1 MFKKLLTNRNEE
13 TFIGVVLILLLIIA
27 FYNWIIALL
36 ACIVISGVYVLTH
49 KTNTERNREISQLFD
64 AISQSVDQASTY
76 AVQNLPIGIAIVD
89 MESSLCWANS
99 VFRDWVGDIE
109 DDQRLDYIMPN
120 LNIDKFWGKFGY
132 FFEHIGKR
140 YYRVVYKYLQTEGS
154 EEDNYLILYFE
165 DITETE
171 QQKLNCL
178 AAMPVFCDIAIDN
191 MEEVGK
197 GMTAVQQATLWTN
210 VNNCLIDALTAH
222 NAFVRS
228 YGNDNYIACLS
239 REALN
244 ALKEDN
250 FSFLEQ
256 IRSIHT
262 VNRIPVTVSMG
273 IAAFPEDIVT
283 KGKANFNELADKAH
297 SGLDLALGRGGDQVV
312 VYEEDGSAHFY
323 GGKTRSVEKNT
334 RVRARVVSQAIRE
347 LIETCDLVLIMGHER
362 EDYDSIG
369 AAIGVARMAKIGGKP
384 VHIVIS
390 RQTEAIS
397 RIEKEIL
404 DVPEFAG
411 LLITADMA
419 EVACNDQ
426 TLLFIVDTHRPDMTV
441 APQLLDKT
449 ERRVVID
456 HHRRSS
462 DFIKKPL
469 LVYTEPSSSSTS
481 ELVTELLQ
489 YFDED
494 PELQKIEATA
504 LYAGIVVD
512 TKNFSVQTGV
522 RTFDAAA
529 YLRRCGADP
538 DIVRELFSSD
548 FDSVKLKAR
557 LLSEARIADGIAMT
571 SCPKDVPNA
580 QIISAQV
587 ADMLV
592 NITDV
597 EASFTFYELPDNIIG
612 VSARS
617 KGDINVQLIMEA
629 IGGGGHRT
637 VAGVQLKGRTLI
649 EAQNEVMDAIHEVLD
664 KRERYCMKVVL
675 LQDVKN

>member
-13 TFIGVVLILLLIIA
+13 TFIGVVLVLLLIVA

-36 ACIVISGVYVLTH
+36 AGIVIGGVYVLTH
-49 KTNTERNREISQLFD
+49 KTNTERNREISQFFD

-171 QQKLNCL
+171 QQKMNCL

-244 ALKEDN
+244 TLKEDN

-283 KGKANFNELADKAH
+283 QGKANFNELADKAH

-312 VYEEDGSAHFY
+312 VYEEDGTVHFY

-347 LIETCDLVLIMGHER
+347 LIETSDLVLIMGHER

-397 RIEKEIL
+397 RIEKEIR
-404 DVPEFAG
+404 DVPEFKD

-571 SCPKDVPNA
+571 SCPKEVPNA

-597 EASFTFYELPDNIIG
+597 EAAFTFYELPDNIIG

-649 EAQNEVMDAIHEVLD
+649 EAQDEVMDAIHEVLD
-664 KRERYCMKVVL
+664 KGRDTV
-675 LQDVKN
+675 

>member
-13 TFIGVVLILLLIIA
+13 AFIGVVLILLLIIA

-36 ACIVISGVYVLTH
+36 ACIVIGGVYVLTH

-397 RIEKEIL
+397 RIEKEIR
-404 DVPEFAG
+404 DVPEFAD

-664 KRERYCMKVVL
+664 KGRDTV
-675 LQDVKN
+675 

>member
-13 TFIGVVLILLLIIA
+13 TFIGVVLVLLLIVA

-36 ACIVISGVYVLTH
+36 AGIVIGGVYVLTH

-171 QQKLNCL
+171 QQKMNCL

-244 ALKEDN
+244 TLKEDN

-273 IAAFPEDIVT
+273 IAAFSEDIVT
-283 KGKANFNELADKAH
+283 QGKANFNELADKAH

-312 VYEEDGSAHFY
+312 VYEEDGTAHFY

-347 LIETCDLVLIMGHER
+347 LIETSDLVLIMGHER

-397 RIEKEIL
+397 RIEKEIR
-404 DVPEFAG
+404 DVPEFKD

-571 SCPKDVPNA
+571 SCPKEVPNA

-597 EASFTFYELPDNIIG
+597 EAAFTFYELPDNIVG

-649 EAQNEVMDAIHEVLD
+649 EAQDEVMDAIHEVLD
-664 KRERYCMKVVL
+664 KGRDTV
-675 LQDVKN
+675 

>member
-13 TFIGVVLILLLIIA
+13 TFIGVVLVLLLIVA

-36 ACIVISGVYVLTH
+36 AGIVIGGVYVLTH
-49 KTNTERNREISQLFD
+49 KTNTERNRGISQLFD

-171 QQKLNCL
+171 QQKMNCL

-312 VYEEDGSAHFY
+312 VYEEDGTAHFY

-347 LIETCDLVLIMGHER
+347 LIETSDLVLIMGHER

-397 RIEKEIL
+397 RIEKEIR
-404 DVPEFAG
+404 DVPEFKD

-557 LLSEARIADGIAMT
+557 LLSEARIAGGIAMT

-649 EAQNEVMDAIHEVLD
+649 EAQDEVMDAIHEVLD
-664 KRERYCMKVVL
+664 KGRDTV
-675 LQDVKN
+675 

>member
-13 TFIGVVLILLLIIA
+13 TFIGVVLVLLLIVA

-36 ACIVISGVYVLTH
+36 AGIVIGGVYVLTH

-171 QQKLNCL
+171 QQKMNCL

-244 ALKEDN
+244 TLKEDN

-273 IAAFPEDIVT
+273 IAAFSEDIVT
-283 KGKANFNELADKAH
+283 QGKANFNELADKAH

-312 VYEEDGSAHFY
+312 VYEEDGTAHFY

-347 LIETCDLVLIMGHER
+347 LIETSDLVLIMGHER

-397 RIEKEIL
+397 RIEKEIR
-404 DVPEFAG
+404 DVPEFKD

-489 YFDED
+489 YFDEA

-571 SCPKDVPNA
+571 SCPKEVPNA

-597 EASFTFYELPDNIIG
+597 EAAFTFYELPDNIIG

-649 EAQNEVMDAIHEVLD
+649 EAQDEVMDAIHEVLD
-664 KRERYCMKVVL
+664 KGRDTV
-675 LQDVKN
+675 

>member
-36 ACIVISGVYVLTH
+36 ACIVIGGVYVLTH

-397 RIEKEIL
+397 RIEKEIR
-404 DVPEFAG
+404 DVPEFAD

-469 LVYTEPSSSSTS
+469 LVYTGPSSSSTS

-664 KRERYCMKVVL
+664 KGRDTV
-675 LQDVKN
+675 

>member
-13 TFIGVVLILLLIIA
+13 TFIGVVLVLLLIVA

-36 ACIVISGVYVLTH
+36 AGIVIGGVYVLTH

-171 QQKLNCL
+171 QQKMNCL

-244 ALKEDN
+244 TLKEDN

-273 IAAFPEDIVT
+273 IAAFSEDIVT
-283 KGKANFNELADKAH
+283 QGKANFNELADKAH

-312 VYEEDGSAHFY
+312 VYEEDGTAHFY

-347 LIETCDLVLIMGHER
+347 LIETSDLVLIMGHER

-397 RIEKEIL
+397 RIEKEIR
-404 DVPEFAG
+404 DVPEFKD

-571 SCPKDVPNA
+571 SCPKEVPNA

-597 EASFTFYELPDNIIG
+597 EAAFTFYELPDNIIG

-637 VAGVQLKGRTLI
+637 VSGAQLKGRTLI
-649 EAQNEVMDAIHEVLD
+649 EGQDEVMDAIHEVLD
-664 KRERYCMKVVL
+664 KGRDTV
-675 LQDVKN
+675 

>member
-36 ACIVISGVYVLTH
+36 ACIVIGGVYVLTH

-140 YYRVVYKYLQTEGS
+140 YYRVVYKYLQTAGS

-312 VYEEDGSAHFY
+312 VYEDDGSAHFY

-397 RIEKEIL
+397 RIEKEIR
-404 DVPEFAG
+404 DVPEFAD

-664 KRERYCMKVVL
+664 KGRDTV
-675 LQDVKN
+675 

>member
-13 TFIGVVLILLLIIA
+13 TFIGVVLVLLLIVA

-36 ACIVISGVYVLTH
+36 AGIVIGGVYVLTH

-109 DDQRLDYIMPN
+109 DNQRLDYIMPN

-171 QQKLNCL
+171 QQKMNCL

-244 ALKEDN
+244 TLKEDN

-273 IAAFPEDIVT
+273 IAAFSEDIVT
-283 KGKANFNELADKAH
+283 QGKANFNELADKAH

-312 VYEEDGSAHFY
+312 VYEEDGTAHFY

-347 LIETCDLVLIMGHER
+347 LIETSDLVLIMGHER

-397 RIEKEIL
+397 RIEKEIR
-404 DVPEFAG
+404 DVPEFKD

-571 SCPKDVPNA
+571 SCPKEVPNA

-597 EASFTFYELPDNIIG
+597 EAAFTFYELPDNIIG

-649 EAQNEVMDAIHEVLD
+649 EAQDEVMDAIHEVLD
-664 KRERYCMKVVL
+664 KGRDTV
-675 LQDVKN
+675 

>member
-36 ACIVISGVYVLTH
+36 ACIVIGGVYVLTH

-109 DDQRLDYIMPN
+109 DNQRLDYIMPN

-397 RIEKEIL
+397 RIEKEIR
-404 DVPEFAG
+404 DVPEFAD

-548 FDSVKLKAR
+548 FDSVKLKAQ

-664 KRERYCMKVVL
+664 KGRDTV
-675 LQDVKN
+675 

>member
-36 ACIVISGVYVLTH
+36 ACIVIGGVYVLTH

-397 RIEKEIL
+397 RIEKEIR

-557 LLSEARIADGIAMT
+557 LLSEARITDGIAMT

-664 KRERYCMKVVL
+664 KGRDTV
-675 LQDVKN
+675 